1 MAGFIVSF
9 IIGIILIVLGVVQYR
24 GNISSLH
31 SYHRNRVSKEDV
43 KPMGKLVGIGTL
55 IIGIGLCLSGIF
67 NAIAIIVEIQTF
79 SVVGMILLGVSLT
92 VGIIINFYAIIK
104 YNKGLF

>member
-67 NAIAIIVEIQTF
+67 NAVAIIVEIQTF

>member
-43 KPMGKLVGIGTL
+43 NPMGKLVGIGTL
-55 IIGIGLCLSGIF
+55 IIGIGLCLSAIF